1 MSSLPLSEIKSIIS
15 KYVPD
20 RAAQVFIFGSRAI
33 GTARTWSDID
43 IGILPT
49 NPLPHGAIGNI
60 KEELEE
66 SNIPYLVDVVDFS
79 WVSDSFKKVA
89 LQKTLPL

>member
-1 MSSLPLSEIKSIIS
+1 MSSLPISEIKSIIS
-15 KYVPD
+15 KYIPD
-20 RAAQVFIFGSRAI
+20 PTVKVFIFGSRAI

-43 IGILPT
+43 IGVVHS
-49 NPLPHGAIGNI
+49 NPLPSGAIGNI

-66 SNIPYLVDVVDFS
+66 STIPYMVDVVDFH

-89 LQKTLPL
+89 LQKTIPL